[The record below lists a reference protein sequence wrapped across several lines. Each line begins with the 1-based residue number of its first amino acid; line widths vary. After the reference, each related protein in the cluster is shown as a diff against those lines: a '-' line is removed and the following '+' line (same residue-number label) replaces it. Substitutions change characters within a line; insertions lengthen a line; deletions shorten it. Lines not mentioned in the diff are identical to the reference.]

1 MEFADSY
8 AAVAQ
13 KIRAALNAGDT
24 EAAVRYAHTV
34 KGVAGNFSAMALY
47 EASQMLVTAFR
58 RGRREDYKIVLR
70 QFEQALNTVLAAAE
84 SFRVTLPQ
92 LTGTMI
98 NPEVEAMFRRLEIL
112 LQRNEFEA
120 EECFESL
127 KKHLVE
133 SIHQPELEVLS
144 HHIRNL
150 DFKNALTVLAELA
163 QKRNIRMDGGANG

>member
-1 MEFADSY
+1 
-8 AAVAQ
+8 
-13 KIRAALNAGDT
+13 
-24 EAAVRYAHTV
+24 
-34 KGVAGNFSAMALY
+34 
-47 EASQMLVTAFR
+47 
-58 RGRREDYKIVLR
+58 
-70 QFEQALNTVLAAAE
+70 VLAAAE
-84 SFRVTLPQ
+84 SLRITKSQ

-127 KKHLVE
+127 KKHLEE
-133 SIHQPELEVLS
+133 SIQQPELEVLS
-144 HHIRNL
+144 RHIRNL